1 MSFWDRM
8 QQLRADHDVLNHP
21 FYVRWSAG
29 ELSAAELARYGGEYR
44 HAVVALAEAAEGAA
58 AAAPPELRPG
68 LEAHAREEAEHVAV
82 WDGFAHAVGADLDRD
97 PLPETV
103 ACAETWI
110 GHADRSLLRSLVAVY
125 AVEAAQ
131 PAISETKLAGLRA
144 HYGVEGAPGT
154 TYFELH
160 AERDHE
166 HAAAGRELIDRLR
179 SDADDEELL
188 AEAESVLTANWGLLD
203 GMVALA

>member
-1 MSFWDRM
+1 VNFWDRM

-29 ELSAAELARYGGEYR
+29 ELSAEELARYGGEYR
-44 HAVVALAEAAEGAA
+44 HAVVALAEAAASAA
-58 AAAPPELRPG
+58 ATAPSELRPG
-68 LEAHAREEAEHVAV
+68 LGAHAREEAEHVAV
-82 WDGFAHAVGADLDRD
+82 WDDFARAVGADLDRR

-103 ACAETWI
+103 ACAETWA
-110 GHADRSLLRSLVAVY
+110 GSADRSLLRSLVAVY
-125 AVEAAQ
+125 AIEAGQ

-144 HYGVEGAPGT
+144 HYGVDAAPGT

-179 SDADDEELL
+179 SDADEAELL
-188 AEAESVLTANWGLLD
+188 VEAEAVLTANWSLLD
-203 GMVALA
+203 GIEALA